1 MPAPVALVPVDARI
15 LSSYARTGGT
25 SGPRDVMQPLAKLGK
40 AGVCTADTA
49 AALLALH
56 EAVQSAGGD
65 FRVTE
70 LHRDVSVQQAAR
82 AKYDRWVAAGK
93 PKPGSAGFNASTM
106 KSAFVA
112 TPGRSM
118 HNAGR
123 ACDINLGVLKF
134 PGVAAD
140 KQLDKLWELAKACGW
155 SPVIRTADERASEA
169 WHFDCWGDLRGIRD
183 RLGYEQA
190 AFAGALFVGHAGHGT
205 SWASVTQALLQRAG
219 KDIGPIDGAF
229 GPKSRAALAAALGVT
244 DAAAQAIISRADE
257 SVWPALLALPA
268 A

>member
-1 MPAPVALVPVDARI
+1 
-15 LSSYARTGGT
+15 
-25 SGPRDVMQPLAKLGK
+25 MQPLAKLGK

-70 LHRDVSVQQAAR
+70 LHRDVAVQQAAR

-93 PKPGSAGFNASTM
+93 PKPGTSGFNASTM
-106 KSAFVA
+106 KAAFVA

-123 ACDINLGVLKF
+123 AIDVNLGVLKF

-155 SPVIRTADERASEA
+155 SPVIRAADEKASEA
-169 WHFDCWGDLRGIRD
+169 WHFDCWGDLHGIRD

-229 GPKSRAALAAALGVT
+229 GPKSRAALASALSAT
-244 DAAAQAIISRADE
+244 DAAAQAIIARADE
-257 SVWPALLALPA
+257 SVWPQMLALPA

>member
-1 MPAPVALVPVDARI
+1 MSGPVALVPVDVRI

-25 SGPRDVMQPLAKLGK
+25 NGPREVLRPLAQLGK

-49 AALLALH
+49 VALLALH
-56 EAVQSAGGD
+56 EAVQAAGGD

-70 LHRDVSVQQAAR
+70 LHRDVGVQQTAR
-82 AKYDRWVAAGK
+82 AKYDRWVRAGK
-93 PKPGSAGFNASTM
+93 PKPGTSGFDASTM
-106 KSAFVA
+106 KAAYVA

-123 ACDINLGVLKF
+123 AIDVNLAALKF
-134 PGVAAD
+134 PGVAPD
-140 KQLDKLWELAKACGW
+140 KQLDKLWELARACGW

-169 WHFDCWGDLRGIRD
+169 WHFDCWGDLRGIHA

-190 AFAGALFVGHAGHGT
+190 AFAGALFVGHAGTGT

-219 KDIGPIDGAF
+219 RDIGRIDGAF
-229 GPKSRAALAAALGVT
+229 GPKSHAALASALGIT
-244 DAAAQAIISRADE
+244 NAAAQAVIARADA
-257 SVWPALLALPA
+257 SIWPQLVSLPA